1 MIRSTP
7 RNEPRPGIL
16 TPKGL
21 ARALWRVVPI
31 HDLELA
37 AATLHNYGV
46 NEDTD
51 VADWYAMCTT
61 TGQKGMWLLLSAL
74 HAYTPAGGSV
84 TAEEFRADIEH
95 GDFRKSFLEH
105 ELATFATEVL
115 ESKEALP
122 PIMHRLIIPAVA
134 MMFEEAYAA
143 H

>member
-7 RNEPRPGIL
+7 RNEPRPGLL

-21 ARALWRVVPI
+21 ARALRSVVPI
-31 HDLELA
+31 HDLELV
-37 AATLHNYGV
+37 AATLRNYGV
-46 NEDTD
+46 NEATD
-51 VADWYAMCTT
+51 MVAWYAMCTT
-61 TGQKGMWLLLSAL
+61 VGQKGMWMLLSAL

-84 TAEEFRADIEH
+84 TAEEFRSDIEN

-105 ELATFATEVL
+105 ELATFAAEVL
-115 ESKEALP
+115 ESGESLP
-122 PIMHRLIIPAVA
+122 SSLHRCIIPAVA